1 MSLFNRRKKP
11 IIVTIHGFG
20 RNLSHEFDP
29 LARYLKAKKY
39 EVIQSVIIRLKNNE
53 RFEMIF

>member
-20 RNLSHEFDP
+20 RNLSHE
-29 LARYLKAKKY
+29 
-39 EVIQSVIIRLKNNE
+39 
-53 RFEMIF
+53 

>member
-39 EVIQSVIIRLKNNE
+39 EVIQ
-53 RFEMIF
+53 FEKWILYIEKQSL

>member
-29 LARYLKAKKY
+29 LARYLKARKY
-39 EVIQSVIIRLKNNE
+39 EVIQFVPTTKIGFKDVKLN
-53 RFEMIF
+53 

>member
-39 EVIQSVIIRLKNNE
+39 EVIQ
-53 RFEMIF
+53 FEK

>member
-39 EVIQSVIIRLKNNE
+39 EVIQFDMYDIT
-53 RFEMIF
+53 IFFF

>member
-1 MSLFNRRKKP
+1 MRMSLFNRRKKP

-20 RNLSHEFDP
+20 RNLSHEFDS

-39 EVIQSVIIRLKNNE
+39 EVI
-53 RFEMIF
+53 